1 MLHSTQTLIPE
12 KRFGIK
18 RAVEIIMDAGF
29 PAIDITMHSPATFFL
44 EDCYRDT
51 ARELRAMTEAR
62 GVIFNQAHAPFGG
75 GYDNYT
81 ENLVPTFPK
90 AFEFASLCGIKNV
103 IVHPLQ
109 RGRYYGHAEE
119 LFEMNMEFYSGLA
132 PLAKNNGVK
141 IAIENMWQRNPA
153 SKHICDDVCADPVE
167 LARYYD
173 TLNDPEAFTV
183 CLDIGH
189 VAICGREPEDAIRTL
204 GSRIGA
210 LHVHDVDYVD
220 DLHTLPGIGKVNWQ
234 EVCRALA
241 DVDYKGEI
249 TLEADYFMKNMDDE
263 LIPMAERMLEAS
275 ARHLAEQVEAFKA
288 SGR

>member
-1 MLHSTQTLIPE
+1 MLHSTQTLISE
-12 KRFGIK
+12 MRFGIK
-18 RAVEIIMDAGF
+18 RSVEIIMDAGF

-44 EDCYRDT
+44 EDDYRQT
-51 ARELRAMTEAR
+51 ARELREMTDAR
-62 GVIFNQAHAPFGG
+62 GVVFNQAHAPFGG

-81 ENLVPTFPK
+81 QNLVPTFPR

-119 LFEMNMEFYSGLA
+119 LFEMNMEFYTGLA
-132 PLAKNNGVK
+132 PLAKENGIK
-141 IAIENMWQRNPA
+141 IAIENMWQRNPQ
-153 SKHICDDVCADPVE
+153 SKYICDDVCADPVE

-183 CLDIGH
+183 CLDLGH

-210 LHVHDVDYVD
+210 LHVHDVDYVS
-220 DLHTLPGIGKVNWQ
+220 DLHTLPGVGKVNWK

-263 LIPMAERMLEAS
+263 LIPMAERMLEVS

-288 SGR
+288 EK

>member
-1 MLHSTQTLIPE
+1 M
-12 KRFGIK
+12 RFGIK
-18 RAVEIIMDAGF
+18 RSVEIIMDAGF

-44 EDCYRDT
+44 EDDYRQT
-51 ARELRAMTEAR
+51 ARELREMTDAR
-62 GVIFNQAHAPFGG
+62 GVVFNQAHAPFGG

-81 ENLVPTFPK
+81 QNLVPTFPR

-119 LFEMNMEFYSGLA
+119 LFEMNMEFYTGLA
-132 PLAKNNGVK
+132 PLAKENGIK
-141 IAIENMWQRNPA
+141 IAIENMWQRNPQ
-153 SKHICDDVCADPVE
+153 SKYICDDVCADPVE

-183 CLDIGH
+183 CLDLGH

-210 LHVHDVDYVD
+210 LHVHDVDYIS
-220 DLHTLPGIGKVNWQ
+220 DLHTLPGIGKVNWK

-263 LIPMAERMLEAS
+263 LIPMAERMLEVS
-275 ARHLAEQVEAFKA
+275 ARHLVEQVEAFKA
-288 SGR
+288 EK

>member
-1 MLHSTQTLIPE
+1 M
-12 KRFGIK
+12 RFGIK
-18 RAVEIIMDAGF
+18 RSVEIIMDAGF

-44 EDCYRDT
+44 EDDYRQT
-51 ARELRAMTEAR
+51 ARELREMTDAR
-62 GVIFNQAHAPFGG
+62 GVVFNQAHAPFGG

-81 ENLVPTFPK
+81 QNLVPTFPR

-119 LFEMNMEFYSGLA
+119 LFEMNMEFYTGLA
-132 PLAKNNGVK
+132 PLAKENGIK
-141 IAIENMWQRNPA
+141 IAIENMWQRNPQ
-153 SKHICDDVCADPVE
+153 SKYIRDDVCADPVE

-183 CLDIGH
+183 CLDLGH

-210 LHVHDVDYVD
+210 LHVHDVDYVS
-220 DLHTLPGIGKVNWQ
+220 DLHTLPGIGKVNWK

-263 LIPMAERMLEAS
+263 LIPMAERMLEVS

-288 SGR
+288 EK

>member
-1 MLHSTQTLIPE
+1 MLHSTQTLISE
-12 KRFGIK
+12 MRFGIK
-18 RAVEIIMDAGF
+18 RSVEIIMDAGF

-44 EDCYRDT
+44 EDDYRQT
-51 ARELRAMTEAR
+51 ARELREMTDAR
-62 GVIFNQAHAPFGG
+62 GVVFNQAHAPFGG

-81 ENLVPTFPK
+81 QNLVPTFPR

-119 LFEMNMEFYSGLA
+119 LFEMNMEFYTGLA
-132 PLAKNNGVK
+132 PLAKENGIK
-141 IAIENMWQRNPA
+141 IAIENMWQRNPQ
-153 SKHICDDVCADPVE
+153 SKYICDDVCADPVE

-183 CLDIGH
+183 CLDLGH
-189 VAICGREPEDAIRTL
+189 VAICGREPEDAVRTL

-210 LHVHDVDYVD
+210 LHVHDVDYIS
-220 DLHTLPGIGKVNWQ
+220 DLHTLPGIGKVNWK

-263 LIPMAERMLEAS
+263 LIPMAERMLEVS
-275 ARHLAEQVEAFKA
+275 ARHLAEQVEVFKA
-288 SGR
+288 EK

>member
-1 MLHSTQTLIPE
+1 MLHSTQTLISE
-12 KRFGIK
+12 MRFGIK
-18 RAVEIIMDAGF
+18 RSVEIIMDAGF

-44 EDCYRDT
+44 EDDYRQI
-51 ARELRAMTEAR
+51 ARELREMTDAR
-62 GVIFNQAHAPFGG
+62 GVVFNQAHAPFGG

-81 ENLVPTFPK
+81 QNLVPTFPR
-90 AFEFASLCGIKNV
+90 AFEFASLCGLKNV

-119 LFEMNMEFYSGLA
+119 LFEMNMEFYTGLA
-132 PLAKNNGVK
+132 PLAKENGIK
-141 IAIENMWQRNPA
+141 IAIENMWQRNPQ
-153 SKHICDDVCADPVE
+153 SKYICDDVCADPVE

-183 CLDIGH
+183 CLDLGH

-210 LHVHDVDYVD
+210 LHVHDVDYIS
-220 DLHTLPGIGKVNWQ
+220 DLHTLPGIGKVNWK

-263 LIPMAERMLEAS
+263 LIPMAERMLEVS
-275 ARHLAEQVEAFKA
+275 ARHLVEQVEAFKA
-288 SGR
+288 EK